1 MNTFRFN
8 LNTRMIA
15 ASLSTALAASTLLAL
30 SGCNAQADLNNPESV
45 NTNRN
50 AEAYRL
56 SIEAQQAQRAGRNT
70 DAITLYQRAAELQ
83 PNMPGVWNNLGVLL
97 MERQLYLDAVT
108 AFKREADISPED
120 PRPYENLGLAY
131 SEAQHAEE
139 SIKYYELA
147 LERDPNRVESLRGL
161 ARVSRARAAADPK
174 IADHLRRALLL
185 ETDPTWRKFFENERI
200 RVESQ
205 LREEKESGRQK

>member
-1 MNTFRFN
+1 MTQ
-8 LNTRMIA
+8 TRAKNFQCSVA
-15 ASLSTALAASTLLAL
+15 AALFAAALLAL
-30 SGCNAQADLNNPESV
+30 AGCNAQPDLNNLDTSAS
-45 NTNRN
+45 NRG

-56 SIEAQQAQRAGRNT
+56 SIEAQQAQRAGRPA
-70 DAITLYQRAAELQ
+70 DAIALYQRAAELQ
-83 PNMPGVWNNLGVLL
+83 PNMPGVWNNLGGLL

-108 AFKREADISPED
+108 AFKREADISPDD

-131 SEAQHAEE
+131 YEAQHAEE

-161 ARVSRARAAADPK
+161 ARVSRARSTATPK

-185 ETDPTWRKFFENERI
+185 ETDPTWRKFLENERI
-200 RVESQ
+200 RVENQ

>member
-1 MNTFRFN
+1 MTDFRFE
-8 LNTRMIA
+8 LVAPRLVVGLG
-15 ASLSTALAASTLLAL
+15 ASALVALA
-30 SGCNAQADLNNPESV
+30 GCNAQADLNNPETAAS
-45 NTNRN
+45 NRG

-56 SIEAQQAQRAGRNT
+56 SIEAQQAQRAGRPV
-70 DAITLYQRAAELQ
+70 DAIALYQRAAELQ
-83 PNMPGVWNNLGVLL
+83 PNMPGVWNNLGGLL

-108 AFKREADISPED
+108 AFKREADISPDD

-131 SEAQHAEE
+131 YEAQHAEE
-139 SIKYYELA
+139 SIKFYELA

-161 ARVSRARAAADPK
+161 ARVSRARSTATPK

-200 RVESQ
+200 RVENQ
-205 LREEKESGRQK
+205 LREERESGRQK